1 MCVPYWLVYLLHK
14 SLEMRAFFSFREPQ
28 ITGLAVEV
36 PATNV
41 LAYYGVISGSCEVCM
56 HAHLLQSCLTH
67 CESMECSLPGFSVHR
82 ILQARIWS
90 GLPCLPGDLPNPRTE
105 PMSAYLLIIYFWLC
119 WVFGAERGLSL
130 AVESRG
136 YSLAAIS
143 GLLVVV
149 ASLVVEL
156 GLYVRGLSSCG
167 T

>member
-41 LAYYGVISGSCEVCM
+41 LANYGVISGSCEVCM

-90 GLPCLPGDLPNPRTE
+90 GLPCPPQRDLPNPGIE
-105 PMSAYLLIIYFWLC
+105 PMSPMSLALAGSFFTTSATSEALII
-119 WVFGAERGLSL
+119 
-130 AVESRG
+130 
-136 YSLAAIS
+136 
-143 GLLVVV
+143 
-149 ASLVVEL
+149 EL
-156 GLYVRGLSSCG
+156 NW
-167 T
+167 

>member
-90 GLPCLPGDLPNPRTE
+90 GLPCPPQRDLPNPGIE
-105 PMSAYLLIIYFWLC
+105 PMSPMSLALAGSFFTTSATSEALII
-119 WVFGAERGLSL
+119 
-130 AVESRG
+130 
-136 YSLAAIS
+136 
-143 GLLVVV
+143 
-149 ASLVVEL
+149 EL
-156 GLYVRGLSSCG
+156 NW
-167 T
+167 

>member
-90 GLPCLPGDLPNPRTE
+90 GLPCPPPRSRKKTRHMTRLKKSQADYTGGTRE
-105 PMSAYLLIIYFWLC
+105 TRVKFLKHFYL
-119 WVFGAERGLSL
+119 V
-130 AVESRG
+130 
-136 YSLAAIS
+136 
-143 GLLVVV
+143 
-149 ASLVVEL
+149 
-156 GLYVRGLSSCG
+156 
-167 T
+167 